1 MAELQKT
8 PKGLG
13 YSGLDHPPASR
24 KVIMPTKET
33 TAQLITNLR
42 AYLLSGWVI
51 PREWVGELFG
61 AYLAQEN
68 NVLISAN
75 QTETWRRAYSALA
88 DRYRNLLASKP
99 EVYLVD
105 GHDAAFWAR
114 LHTLA
119 CDNATMHRNERDEI
133 RARHEA
139 LSTEY
144 LALRKQSWENEYK
157 DMYASYAALNR
168 EYSDLRV
175 KYDRLQRVATE
186 CEDELREIRQINS

>member
-1 MAELQKT
+1 
-8 PKGLG
+8 
-13 YSGLDHPPASR
+13 
-24 KVIMPTKET
+24 MPTKEQI
-33 TAQLITNLR
+33 AQSITGIR
-42 AYLLSGWVI
+42 AYIGSGWDL
-51 PREWVGELFG
+51 PKTWVENLLVAYDELKVV
-61 AYLAQEN
+61 ADTAD
-68 NVLISAN
+68 A
-75 QTETWRRAYSALA
+75 WRRAYNQVA
-88 DRYRNLLASKP
+88 DAYRDLLASKP

-119 CDNATMHRNERDEI
+119 CDNAAMYRNERDEI

-144 LALRKQSWENEYK
+144 LALQKHSWENEYK

-175 KYDRLQRVATE
+175 KYDRLQHVATE